1 MLRGLPGHP
10 ARLDR
15 FDRVPTLESLMRDS
29 MIRVIDGLLG
39 AIGRAV
45 SLLVPVMI
53 VLIVLEMV
61 LRGGFNRPTPWAH
74 ELSGWLLTIFVF
86 LGGPY
91 ALIRGKFVRVDVV
104 HGQMSPR
111 TRLLVDTFVS
121 TLLVVVFA
129 GVLFWLGG
137 KFFLT
142 SYGVGEVSATGNW
155 RGPVWAAK
163 LMVPLGSL
171 LLLLGWLSHLLHLWQ
186 DAAHSAA
193 GSEAR
198 SPAHGAETRVPD
210 GDGERH

>member
-1 MLRGLPGHP
+1 
-10 ARLDR
+10 
-15 FDRVPTLESLMRDS
+15 MRDS
-29 MIRVIDGLLG
+29 MIRIIDGLLG
-39 AIGRAV
+39 AIGRGV
-45 SLLVPVMI
+45 SLLVPAMI

-104 HGQMSPR
+104 YGQMSPR
-111 TRLLVDTFVS
+111 SRLLVDTFVS
-121 TLLVVVFA
+121 TLLVVVFV

-186 DAAHSAA
+186 DAARSKGGDEALSPVAGAA
-193 GSEAR
+193 TG
-198 SPAHGAETRVPD
+198 VPD
-210 GDGERH
+210 GERERR